1 MGRANALTIVLRIA
15 VLFQGWDRLQL
26 FFYISYIALLI
37 MLVVILLSRR
47 RLRGRKVNSIDLE
60 STVRCD
66 AKDASIMK
74 TPQSS

>member
-47 RLRGRKVNSIDLE
+47 RLRGRKQNSIDLE
-60 STVRCD
+60 STIRCD
-66 AKDASIMK
+66 DKDASIMK
-74 TPQSS
+74 TPQSA